1 MPSFG
6 VERSTLCD
14 KKNLKI
20 YMWKKIKRSFIRR
33 EIDLYEVCAYYFFS
47 PTLFYD
53 ATTKMKHFSTS
64 DTSMQHGINLRQH
77 DDVRLPK

>member
-1 MPSFG
+1 M
-6 VERSTLCD
+6 
-14 KKNLKI
+14 
-20 YMWKKIKRSFIRR
+20 

-64 DTSMQHGINLRQH
+64 ATSMQHGINLRQH